1 MNALEKIKSELLRLK
16 LGKDIQ
22 ESWSILFAYF
32 NNSSHLIKIDQNK
45 RMLVDGYVDPE
56 EDEKHKY
63 HTYIVKGMDI
73 LVKITAYDFRRI
85 IVSNAGNNFKGYSL
99 ELNENNSDSIP
110 EYKIV
115 SA

>member
-1 MNALEKIKSELLRLK
+1 MNNLEKIKSELLRLK

-22 ESWSILFAYF
+22 ESWNILFAYF
-32 NNSSHLIKIDQNK
+32 NSSSYLIKVDQNI
-45 RMLVDGYVDPE
+45 RIMVDGYVDPE